1 MKIEIH
7 IDNTEID
14 DIISTLKEQG
24 VDVTRM
30 EVESHIEEYIVGAV
44 EDSRHERID
53 CIVDSLLDL
62 QDWFLYTECMKNNE
76 PITGAIIEDVSVRSE
91 VHGYD
96 DKNRTVVEITFK
108 GYSSNYIQV
117 VDFNT
122 ARSLMNQLRD
132 ILPPNY
138 IEL

>member
-44 EDSRHERID
+44 EDSWHERID

-62 QDWFLYTECMKNNE
+62 QD
-76 PITGAIIEDVSVRSE
+76 
-91 VHGYD
+91 
-96 DKNRTVVEITFK
+96 
-108 GYSSNYIQV
+108 
-117 VDFNT
+117 
-122 ARSLMNQLRD
+122 
-132 ILPPNY
+132 
-138 IEL
+138 